1 MRQSITLSYTKD
13 RSITVCCELGCDNY
27 WVAIHDPQEEYVAGW
42 PIAMMKK
49 HGDGL
54 VQINLTRPQAE
65 DLILALQKVLLKKT
79 I

>member
-1 MRQSITLSYTKD
+1 MRQSITFSYSKD

-27 WVAIHDPQEEYVAGW
+27 WVAVHDPQIEYVAGW
-42 PIAMMKK
+42 PTAMMEK

-54 VQINLTRPQAE
+54 IQINFTRSQAE
-65 DLILALQKVLLKKT
+65 SLILALQKVLLKET